1 MDVRIGTGFEV
12 VFLDPVGRVVPQRW
26 VDTAVAVAELDPV
39 SAFPV
44 VSGRRWAPGL
54 WWSATTGRRVSAGSN
69 AMRAQLMML
78 DRDPGVVGLAGR
90 PVRLLWH
97 DGRGRGRSGV
107 PQLFAR
113 YEGGTGMLADCP
125 SHPKADGERA
135 LEAAAAEAE
144 AEAEACAQVGFAY
157 RRLEPVPMVI
167 HGTRPIRTM
176 CTAVLDFA
184 IIHNDV
190 YTLFKEHHDKRGP
203 SIINAA
209 YAEHNCTAGEAIQLA
224 VDLNDQIV
232 ADFIRA
238 KKEIRELYEV
248 INLSE
253 YDRQGCDRFI
263 QGLEW
268 LIRGVHDLHLE
279 SLRYSPRRS
288 FSPDNP
294 GYVDDLRLGDG
305 FTRESMLS
313 RAHHNG
319 QLTATSAST
328 AGRAAATATRE
339 QTASR
344 TAPPST
350 RPCTGVGPRTTPCNA
365 PERHERTTP
374 KGRSGEKSPE
384 NVRSKNARSPVDPY
398 SPPRVASG
406 RSLGADGPGPF
417 DTLEVASRPWGVG
430 PHPYGTCA
438 AGRDL

>member
-1 MDVRIGTGFEV
+1 MSGGAADTVRGPRVISHRVVLCDRNAETAPGGSGSGLGGAVSGKGAGAGARRPGRVDVRIGTGFEV
-12 VFLDPVGRVVPQRW
+12 VFLDPVGRVVQQRW

-44 VSGRRWAPGL
+44 VLGRRWAPGL
-54 WWSATTGRRVSAGSN
+54 WR
-69 AMRAQLMML
+69 
-78 DRDPGVVGLAGR
+78 
-90 PVRLLWH
+90 
-97 DGRGRGRSGV
+97 DGRGRARSGV

-125 SHPKADGERA
+125 SHPKADDERA

-144 AEAEACAQVGFAY
+144 ACAQVGFAY
-157 RRLEPVPMVI
+157 QRLEPVPMVI

-248 INLSE
+248 MNLSD

-305 FTRESMLS
+305 FARESMLS
-313 RAHHNG
+313 RAH
-319 QLTATSAST
+319 
-328 AGRAAATATRE
+328 
-339 QTASR
+339 R
-344 TAPPST
+344 TMD
-350 RPCTGVGPRTTPCNA
+350 N
-365 PERHERTTP
+365 
-374 KGRSGEKSPE
+374 
-384 NVRSKNARSPVDPY
+384 
-398 SPPRVASG
+398 
-406 RSLGADGPGPF
+406 
-417 DTLEVASRPWGVG
+417 
-430 PHPYGTCA
+430 
-438 AGRDL
+438 